1 MLLLGFFAFGLL
13 VPAFPAKAA
22 MCEQQGS
29 RGTQTCKLSEIKVQ
43 IDTYIGNQ
51 FNQPDNFVRVGK
63 NGSLV
68 ISGKLTLVSP
78 DSLNI
83 GQDQIDFKNA
93 NDGILAGYNL
103 GIKAVNDVGSFACKA
118 DSRFS
123 DLTLGFGDSTS
134 YVACNF
140 PYESQIVQRNT
151 VRTGETLHQA
161 TIAISGSDFQNK
173 LGITAAGTYKIYV
186 YPVANILA
194 ASVNPLIA
202 SGLSTS
208 QLKPVYQNSGK
219 EITVQVYNTQ
229 AEADQAKNEARPSDV
244 PAYGSVSGAA
254 GTGETGGPLL
264 GLLVKIVN
272 FLIGILQEIIFGVF
286 YLLIAPIMQAVL
298 SIRTYTDTF
307 AAVIYP
313 GWEIIRNLCN
323 IIFIIALIAIAMGT
337 LLRVEKYQYKHLLVQ
352 LILAALLINF
362 SLVIGQAILGVADTV
377 QNQFLPNSTE
387 VIRALAKD
395 LMVGYRSVV
404 WNMDFSKYGYIS
416 SFAQPLFFLALSLGS
431 FCVFLAIAAFLVI
444 RMAMLWILLMISPI
458 AYAAGVLPQTEHYRT
473 EWWTTFLKYAFFTPI
488 MAFFL
493 NMTAIIANTYQNNQ
507 LFTQFG
513 LKDSDFGGS
522 GLANFIFRIGSNLL
536 LLVFLMVALMV
547 AEKFSIYGAGAI
559 SKIAKGG
566 IMAPFAFTGWGA
578 KNLVNLGRRTLTG
591 YFGEKVGEYSGI
603 GQKNRDRMKA
613 AEQARKVAADRLK
626 ELKDKGNLSDDEKA
640 EEAKLKEKIKQAD
653 KIYVAADKARLK
665 AGRKSGL
672 FRALS
677 FFDPKVVQDAWKARE
692 HEKEMK
698 AYEPAVGY
706 MQDTLNRIVPTEWLK
721 SGHLTGKKT
730 FHGLVAKRGVVS
742 KETKELLEGVRTR
755 EDAFRIADA
764 AFDSGDKH
772 LIHAAFK
779 ILQHGNWQDDYM
791 NARGRTGKTH
801 SIVRYMKEMH
811 DMMEKNGFDEEEELE
826 VLDDLQ
832 ETGEADN
839 RFRAYGYRC
848 TDKDGAIRAAYD
860 LSYIK
865 SLDKAGQVKELGDFE
880 SKFRAAAKETGVKE
894 FEKVADTF
902 LEAAKKVDK
911 GTNINEVL
919 KDSYNTE
926 ADARGDETLEN
937 AIIQRRFLDEANI
950 KLKRG
955 GSVGHARALEA
966 AIFADQDPER
976 GWENL
981 NLLGKMALGELPPT
995 ILKAW
1000 LSRMHEGQARAL
1012 IAFGAL
1018 QDGESGKWQLPDF
1031 EKALAPDDSKTVSSD
1046 LRRQHKAAV
1055 QRMVDTFKANKLVF
1069 SEIVEN
1075 KQIFGTS
1082 VVNKF
1087 KEEFEKYVTA
1097 NPQTGITVE
1106 DIKKAEK
1113 DAKEARGR
1121 GGD

>member
-1 MLLLGFFAFGLL
+1 MPKKLKINFKSPLFRKLPILLLLGFFAFGLL

-194 ASVNPLIA
+194 ASVNPLI

-244 PAYGSVSGAA
+244 SAYGSVSGAA

-566 IMAPFAFTGWGA
+566 IMAPFALSGWGA
-578 KNLVNLGRRTLTG
+578 KRIGGYIGRKYNEATAKYIRG
-591 YFGEKVGEYSGI
+591 DKEKVSMGRAI
-603 GQKNRDRMKA
+603 GYTLLNPIAWAKGWSKE
-613 AEQARKVAADRLK
+613 AEEKKKRAQ
-626 ELKDKGNLSDDEKA
+626 EKA
-640 EEAKLKEKIKQAD
+640 EAAGLEVIQQRFASPKAFFKGGYKILPH
-653 KIYVAADKARLK
+653 VLT
-665 AGRKSGL
+665 
-672 FRALS
+672 
-677 FFDPKVVQDAWKARE
+677 
-692 HEKEMK
+692 HEKQE
-698 AYEPAVGY
+698 E
-706 MQDTLNRIVPTEWLK
+706 DE
-721 SGHLTGKKT
+721 KT
-730 FHGLVAKRGVVS
+730 KLYQSMSR
-742 KETKELLEGVRTR
+742 
-755 EDAFRIADA
+755 
-764 AFDSGDKH
+764 
-772 LIHAAFK
+772 
-779 ILQHGNWQDDYM
+779 
-791 NARGRTGKTH
+791 
-801 SIVRYMKEMH
+801 
-811 DMMEKNGFDEEEELE
+811 
-826 VLDDLQ
+826 
-832 ETGEADN
+832 
-839 RFRAYGYRC
+839 
-848 TDKDGAIRAAYD
+848 
-860 LSYIK
+860 
-865 SLDKAGQVKELGDFE
+865 
-880 SKFRAAAKETGVKE
+880 
-894 FEKVADTF
+894 EKV
-902 LEAAKKVDK
+902 
-911 GTNINEVL
+911 
-919 KDSYNTE
+919 
-926 ADARGDETLEN
+926 
-937 AIIQRRFLDEANI
+937 
-950 KLKRG
+950 
-955 GSVGHARALEA
+955 
-966 AIFADQDPER
+966 
-976 GWENL
+976 
-981 NLLGKMALGELPPT
+981 
-995 ILKAW
+995 
-1000 LSRMHEGQARAL
+1000 
-1012 IAFGAL
+1012 
-1018 QDGESGKWQLPDF
+1018 
-1031 EKALAPDDSKTVSSD
+1031 
-1046 LRRQHKAAV
+1046 
-1055 QRMVDTFKANKLVF
+1055 
-1069 SEIVEN
+1069 
-1075 KQIFGTS
+1075 
-1082 VVNKF
+1082 
-1087 KEEFEKYVTA
+1087 
-1097 NPQTGITVE
+1097 
-1106 DIKKAEK
+1106 
-1113 DAKEARGR
+1113 
-1121 GGD
+1121 